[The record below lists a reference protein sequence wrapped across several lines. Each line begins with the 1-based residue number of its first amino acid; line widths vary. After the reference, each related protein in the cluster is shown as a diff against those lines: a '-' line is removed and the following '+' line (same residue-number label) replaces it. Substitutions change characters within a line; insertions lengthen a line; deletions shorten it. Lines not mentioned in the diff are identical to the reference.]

1 MNVPGFTAERRSI
14 KLIIALLWPSIR
26 MSEGDR
32 MQLFRSGQGFW
43 IVPARLIGAFAAAA
57 TRMESGNV
65 LPMRRPRENDEGL
78 KVASF
83 TCQRLCR

>member
-1 MNVPGFTAERRSI
+1 
-14 KLIIALLWPSIR
+14 

-57 TRMESGNV
+57 TRMGSGNV
-65 LPMRRPRENDEGL
+65 LPTPLPEQVSRNLD
-78 KVASF
+78 
-83 TCQRLCR
+83 